1 MNKISVVILTYNEEL
16 NLERCL
22 QNIQKLTTDI
32 FIVDSFSSDSTLD
45 IAKKYNCQVF
55 QNKFVNHASQLNWA
69 IENVPFSSEW
79 ILRLDA
85 DEYLTDLLID
95 EIKQKL
101 PSMPEDVHGIFFKRR
116 VYFMNK
122 WIRFGGYY
130 PTKLLRAWRVG
141 KAVCEQ
147 RWMDE
152 HMKLVEG
159 KSAQFQH
166 DMVDENEKNLH
177 WWIEKHNDYATKE
190 AIEHLNT
197 KHNLLGSSEYVEGSL
212 FGTQEQ
218 RKRWLK
224 EKAYVAIPLGL
235 RPFIYF
241 LYRYILR
248 LGFLDGFRGLL
259 FHVLQG
265 FWYRFLVDAKV
276 YEIER
281 KSKRAG
287 LSILEVLKKEYN
299 LEL

>member
-32 FIVDSFSSDSTLD
+32 FIVDSFSTDSTLL

-85 DEYLTDLLID
+85 DEYLSDSLIE
-95 EIKQKL
+95 EIKNNL
-101 PSMPEDVHGIFFKRR
+101 SSISENINGIFFNRR

-130 PTKLLRAWRVG
+130 PTKLLRLWRVG

-166 DMVDENEKNLH
+166 DMVDENAKNLH

-197 KHNLLGSSEYVEGSL
+197 KHNLLGSSKYVEGSL

-224 EKAYVAIPLGL
+224 EKAYIAIPLGV

>member
-1 MNKISVVILTYNEEL
+1 MSKISVVILTYNEEM

-22 QNIQKLTTDI
+22 QKIQKLTTDI
-32 FIVDSFSSDSTLD
+32 FIIDSFSIDNTLD

-55 QNKFVNHASQLNWA
+55 QNKFVNHANQINWA
-69 IENVPFSSEW
+69 IENVPFSTEW
-79 ILRLDA
+79 VLRLDA
-85 DEYLTDLLID
+85 DEYLTDSLIY

-101 PSMPEDVHGIFFKRR
+101 PLLAKNTHGIFFKRR

-130 PTKLLRAWRVG
+130 PTKLLRAWRIG
-141 KAVCEQ
+141 RAICEQ

-152 HMKLVEG
+152 HMKLLEG
-159 KSAQFQH
+159 DSVVFQN
-166 DMVDENEKNLH
+166 DMVDDNAKNLH

-190 AIEHLNT
+190 AIEHLNS
-197 KHNLLGSSEYVEGSL
+197 KYSFLNSECVEGKF
-212 FGTQEQ
+212 FGTQER

-224 EKAYVAIPLGL
+224 EKAYAVIPLAI
-235 RPFIYF
+235 RPFLYF
-241 LYRYILR
+241 FYRYVLR

-287 LSILEVLKKEYN
+287 LSILEVLNKEFN